1 MRIGIMADGYID
13 ANGTIDYLKI
23 LLRGLYLRNDVDVYM
38 FFPSENQRK
47 FRHYPL
53 FVRKVYELIFPYQRN
68 SNIDSFSEFKEIII
82 VEYKA
87 RELKKK
93 IKECGVDLI
102 FPSMMDLGGNMPVKW
117 AYEFFDCQHKYYPQ
131 YFKKYVR
138 IGRDVFFKSCAK
150 HADATF
156 VNSQNTKKDFCKFYG
171 MPLEKV
177 FVLPFCATLG
187 YDKIGDDLTGIPEK
201 YGINKPFFL
210 ISNQFYAHKRHDV
223 AFQALREV
231 REAGHDVM
239 IVCTGLMKEAPVL
252 AETLKKMCADLGLA
266 DDIKFLGVIP
276 KKDQIELMKNAI
288 SVIQPS
294 EFEGD
299 CSGQIIDAIT
309 IGQRV
314 IASDL
319 DVIKEVSFY
328 ESIKFFK
335 LNDVSELADRM
346 IDYIKTPFKR
356 PSFDELIQK
365 EEAYRKKFSDA
376 VYTIIDSLKE

>member
-23 LLRGLYLRNDVDVYM
+23 LLRGLYLRNDVEVYM

-68 SNIDSFSEFKEIII
+68 SNIDSFSEFKDIVI

-102 FPSMMDLGGNMPVKW
+102 FPSMMDLGRNMPVKW

-138 IGRDVFFKSCAK
+138 IGRDIFFKTCAR
-150 HADATF
+150 HADVTF

-171 MPLEKV
+171 MAPERV

-187 YDKIGDDLTGIPEK
+187 HDKMGDDMPGVPEK
-201 YGINKPFFL
+201 YGISKPYFL
-210 ISNQFYAHKRHDV
+210 ISNQFYAHKRHDI
-223 AFQALREV
+223 AFKALKQV
-231 REAGHDVM
+231 RENGYDVT

-252 AETLKKMCADLGLA
+252 VESLKKMCLELGLG
-266 DDIKFLGVIP
+266 DNVKFLGVIP
-276 KKDQIELMKNAI
+276 KKNQIELMKNAI

-309 IGQRV
+309 IGQRA

-319 DVIKEVSFY
+319 EVIKEVSFY
-328 ESIKFFK
+328 KNIKFFK
-335 LNDVSELADRM
+335 LNDVEQLVDRM
-346 IDYIKTPFKR
+346 IEFIKTPYKR
-356 PSFDELIQK
+356 PSFEELIK
-365 EEAYRKKFSDA
+365 EEEAYRKAFSDA
-376 VYTIIDSLKE
+376 EFEIINNLQ